1 MHIYGY
7 TEYIYIYIYIYKP
20 IYLRGHDNIQ
30 VYSLDSYVI
39 QPIGYIPIYYHSL
52 INLCSCM

>member
-7 TEYIYIYIYIYKP
+7 TEYIYIYIYKP